1 MQEKK
6 EVKEKSKFRKFLKQP
21 VLFIDFITIEILIAL
36 FRLIF

>member
-6 EVKEKSKFRKFLKQP
+6 EVKEKSKFRQFLKQP

-36 FRLIF
+36 FKLIF